1 MLVVDF
7 SVNWF
12 DVFRGAKAP
21 GGEALVVDQTEWKL
35 MDVAVDAAAPP
46 GRRLVV
52 SIQPTAEPFDR
63 RQAERRVVRPEA
75 LLIRNFPRGLHGVEY
90 RNLLLGMQLAGVL
103 VAVNSIHSVLQ
114 CQDRPLLYGE
124 LLRIRDRLGRE
135 AFPLIDMQYFANLSA
150 AHTPLIAPAL
160 PLVAKVSNTHAG
172 FGKARFG
179 AGKSDEFDDFRSVL
193 ALHTDYFTTEPFVER
208 VASEYRVQRI
218 GEHP

>member
-1 MLVVDF
+1 M
-7 SVNWF
+7 
-12 DVFRGAKAP
+12 
-21 GGEALVVDQTEWKL
+21 
-35 MDVAVDAAAPP
+35 
-46 GRRLVV
+46 
-52 SIQPTAEPFDR
+52 
-63 RQAERRVVRPEA
+63 
-75 LLIRNFPRGLHGVEY
+75 
-90 RNLLLGMQLAGVL
+90 
-103 VAVNSIHSVLQ
+103 LQ

-218 GEHP
+218 GEHVRVYKRQSDSGWKGNWGDIRFADLPVEDRHRRWAEEASRVFGGLELLALDVLVDADGNETIIELNDTAAGMMFEHEAEDCARLREMLLRKMRAQAAARE